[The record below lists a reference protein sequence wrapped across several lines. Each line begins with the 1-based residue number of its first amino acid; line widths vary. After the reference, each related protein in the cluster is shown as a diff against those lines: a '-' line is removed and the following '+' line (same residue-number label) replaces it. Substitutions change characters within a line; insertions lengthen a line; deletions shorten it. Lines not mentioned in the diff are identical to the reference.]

1 MRDKTHL
8 EALRTTELD
17 VEIYISEYFQCLA
30 GAFLLWTMNYEL
42 RTYTID
48 SIAVSVSETNPNDNL
63 MMRRAGLS
71 KWRHL
76 VAKFETNANGT
87 IWWPNL
93 ELMLMAP
100 SGGQN
105 WNQSLT

>member
-1 MRDKTHL
+1 MKNTLREWMRDKTHL

-71 KWRHL
+71 RKNC
-76 VAKFETNANGT
+76 TNAT
-87 IWWPNL
+87 SVSL
-93 ELMLMAP
+93 YMLAC
-100 SGGQN
+100 
-105 WNQSLT
+105 LL